1 MNYNKLKLSKDS
13 VDLISQFQ
21 QEITNLDTHN
31 DMENF
36 NFNFINVNDD
46 IVDYNDL
53 IRLVKFINKNESD
66 LSDKMGISG

>member
-13 VDLISQFQ
+13 VNLISQFQ
-21 QEITNLDTHN
+21 QEVTNVDTHN

-66 LSDKMGISG
+66 LSDKMGLSG

>member
-13 VDLISQFQ
+13 VNLISQFQ
-21 QEITNLDTHN
+21 QEVTNVDTHN

>member
-1 MNYNKLKLSKDS
+1 MDYNKLKLSKNA
-13 VDLISQFQ
+13 VNLISQFQ
-21 QEITNLDTHN
+21 QEITNLNTHN

-66 LSDKMGISG
+66 LSDKMGLGG

>member
-13 VDLISQFQ
+13 VNLISQFQ
-21 QEITNLDTHN
+21 QEVTNVDTHN

-66 LSDKMGISG
+66 LSDKMGLGG